1 MLVNKLCILPGNRV
15 TGKVTE
21 QLPALA
27 GRVEP
32 VRGIEVPVGTYKPAP
47 GTGSYGFVS
56 TQKNFLK

>member
-1 MLVNKLCILPGNRV
+1 MLVDKLCILPGNRV

-32 VRGIEVPVGTYKPAP
+32 VRGIEVSVGTYKPAP
-47 GTGSYGFVS
+47 GTGSYGFIS